1 MARRRRG
8 RIARGLSPWAAALA
22 YLLLGSWTAVVVFP
36 LYWILITSFKLP
48 VQVYAGPVYLP
59 FVDFWPSL
67 HAWRYIVVDLRNDTL
82 RPYVNTVVVSLTSS
96 VLALVLGTAA
106 GYGLLRFRYR
116 PRLGV
121 VLQFV
126 GSALLVGLAVGLNVR
141 WEIAVPAGGGLFL
154 VLWSTTR
161 RRFHRSMANED
172 IALWMISQ
180 RILPPVAV
188 VIPIYVLFQRLG
200 LLDTWVALIVTYT
213 AVNLPIVVWLMRDYF
228 RNISL
233 ELEESAAM
241 DGASPF
247 RIFRSIVLPLSAP
260 GLAATFLLVL
270 VFSWNE
276 YLLALILTGANA
288 QTLPLTIAAQNA
300 TRGPQWWYMS
310 VLILIMIAPVTG
322 MAIALE
328 RFIARGLLVGALKG

>member
-1 MARRRRG
+1 MGRRRRG

-126 GSALLVGLAVGLNVR
+126 GSALLVGVAVGLNVP

>member
-1 MARRRRG
+1 MGRRRRG

-48 VQVYAGPVYLP
+48 VQVYAGPVYVP

-67 HAWRYIVVDLRNDTL
+67 HAWRYIFVDLRNDTL

>member
-1 MARRRRG
+1 MGRRRRG
-8 RIARGLSPWAAALA
+8 RLARGLSPWAAALA

>member
-36 LYWILITSFKLP
+36 LYWILVTSFKLP

-82 RPYVNTVVVSLTSS
+82 RPYVNTVVVALTSS

-126 GSALLVGLAVGLNVR
+126 GSALLVGVAVGLRVP

>member
-1 MARRRRG
+1 MGRRRRG

-300 TRGPQWWYMS
+300 TRGPQ
-310 VLILIMIAPVTG
+310 
-322 MAIALE
+322 
-328 RFIARGLLVGALKG
+328 